1 MTATGKSRDDAED
14 DLRLWDFEAENGF
27 DYSSRKTA
35 YIDGDITAVQLRNAL
50 IKFGGYDPDEADLQ
64 IKVYD
69 LEAQGYDGVTVSNLQ
84 RYNEFCQLS
93 GVPFGTY
100 MQITRFAA
108 DTKNDVDP
116 ETGKAIPYSA
126 MKKIM
131 AEINS
136 HPGLTSSQKTAIARS
151 FGWSEKN
158 IQKYKTWS

>member
-1 MTATGKSRDDAED
+1 MRRSTRS
-14 DLRLWDFEAENGF
+14 
-27 DYSSRKTA
+27 
-35 YIDGDITAVQLRNAL
+35 
-50 IKFGGYDPDEADLQ
+50 LQ

-84 RYNEFCQLS
+84 RYNEFCKLS

-136 HPGLTSSQKTAIARS
+136 HPGLTSSQKNAIARS

-158 IQKYKTWS
+158 IQKYKTWA

>member
-1 MTATGKSRDDAED
+1 M
-14 DLRLWDFEAENGF
+14 
-27 DYSSRKTA
+27 
-35 YIDGDITAVQLRNAL
+35 
-50 IKFGGYDPDEADLQ
+50 Q

-84 RYNEFCQLS
+84 RYNEFYKLS

-158 IQKYKTWS
+158 IQKYKTWA